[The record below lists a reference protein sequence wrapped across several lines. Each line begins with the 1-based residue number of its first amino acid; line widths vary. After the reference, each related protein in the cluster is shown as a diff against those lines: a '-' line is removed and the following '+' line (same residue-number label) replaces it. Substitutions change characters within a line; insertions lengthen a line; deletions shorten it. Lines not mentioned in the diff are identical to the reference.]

1 MKTVQLRD
9 LERARQFPLLAPEEG
24 NRRGEVSCCPA
35 CGGEV
40 QEVLLT
46 TEPRLWEAYPLAVD
60 AWVCGDCGNVLSP
73 RFLEPEEAE
82 AAYQGGLAAAEA
94 GQYEVAE
101 RALRRL
107 ANGWPRYAPAR
118 VCLAQVRLLR
128 LEEKGESD
136 PALLDEVELI
146 LKQALAGEGL
156 SSLAPLGELMAR
168 VYLARGDLEAAR
180 QAILELPLEEE
191 ESAHLLEWVE
201 TRGDLYDRGTHRLEA
216 ILDGGR
222 PASREEV
229 MQALDDVLEH
239 LQHHP
244 GSVKALLLAGRAQAA
259 LQESSA
265 ACILLRRAYEIK
277 PDRADVARE
286 YSMALLRNDQVLEAL
301 EPARLASESAPED
314 GATLTNFAL
323 ATLLNGDPHT
333 ALSLAEQALR
343 LNPRDPI
350 NRNLL
355 LLLEDV
361 RMGRRPVP
369 RSLSELG

>member
-1 MKTVQLRD
+1 M
-9 LERARQFPLLAPEEG
+9 
-24 NRRGEVSCCPA
+24 
-35 CGGEV
+35 

-46 TEPRLWEAYPLAVD
+46 TEQRLWEAYPLALD
-60 AWVCGDCGNVLSP
+60 AWVCGDCGNVIWP

-82 AAYQGGLAAAEA
+82 AAYQEGLAAAEA
-94 GQYEVAE
+94 SQFETAE

-118 VCLAQVRLLR
+118 VCLAQVRLLW
-128 LEEKGESD
+128 LEDKGDND
-136 PALLDEVELI
+136 PAVLDEVELI

-180 QAILELPLEEE
+180 QAILELPLGEE
-191 ESAHLLEWVE
+191 ESSQLVDWVE
-201 TRGDLYDRGTHRLEA
+201 SRGDLYDRGTHRLES
-216 ILDGGR
+216 ILEGGR
-222 PASREEV
+222 PATREEV

-259 LQESSA
+259 LEESSA

-277 PDRADVARE
+277 PERADVARE
-286 YSMALLRNDQVLEAL
+286 YSMALLRNDQILEAL
-301 EPARLASESAPED
+301 EPARLASQAAPED
-314 GATLTNFAL
+314 STTLTNFAL
-323 ATLLNGDPHT
+323 VTLLNGDPHT
-333 ALSLAEQALR
+333 AMSLAEQALR

-361 RMGRRPVP
+361 RMGRRAVP
-369 RSLSELG
+369 RSLAELG